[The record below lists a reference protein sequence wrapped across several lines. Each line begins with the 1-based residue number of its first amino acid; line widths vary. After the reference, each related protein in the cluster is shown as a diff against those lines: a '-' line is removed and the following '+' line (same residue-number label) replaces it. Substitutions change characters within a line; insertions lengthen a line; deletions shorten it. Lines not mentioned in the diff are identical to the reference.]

1 MRWLIDG
8 YDPSFK
14 PKINEYRDD
23 ELALWKNSQGEKV
36 QIKELYALE
45 YGNRKLEQYFGSN
58 PKIINKDYLP
68 AGDTFREACDI
79 LQIRTIADSDFSMDP
94 VNDTLCS
101 RYNSD
106 LRLFALIIAGII
118 SSEDW
123 KDLYNGFCLKLDT
136 LILHRCD
143 SILIK
148 CNFDSSINQSFKQFY
163 HQDHGT
169 DFYFVDDI
177 YESLV
182 FLDFVNEY
190 ISYLEIEGIENDLVK
205 LIMHS
210 RENALKIVQTYH
222 SLISNEGFK
231 EALITLAP
239 QLRDK
244 LISKKEDEDDDASSI
259 SRPEFTTTSTP
270 TQSDY
275 NHSDSEEDNGVSS
288 SDGEGNDEYTSSV
301 NVMQNGNRH
310 IRII

>member
-1 MRWLIDG
+1 
-8 YDPSFK
+8 
-14 PKINEYRDD
+14 
-23 ELALWKNSQGEKV
+23 
-36 QIKELYALE
+36 
-45 YGNRKLEQYFGSN
+45 
-58 PKIINKDYLP
+58 
-68 AGDTFREACDI
+68 
-79 LQIRTIADSDFSMDP
+79 MDP

-106 LRLFALIIAGII
+106 LKLFALIIAGII

-123 KDLYNGFCLKLDT
+123 KDLYNGFCSKLDT

-148 CNFDSSINQSFKQFY
+148 CNFDSSINQNFKQFY
-163 HQDHGT
+163 HQDNGA

-222 SLISNEGFK
+222 SLISNEEFK
-231 EALITLAP
+231 DALITLAP

-244 LISKKEDEDDDASSI
+244 LILKIEDEDDEVSSI
-259 SRPEFTTTSTP
+259 SRPKFTTTSTP
-270 TQSDY
+270 KQSDS
-275 NHSDSEEDNGVSS
+275 NHSDSEGKGASS
-288 SDGEGNDEYTSSV
+288 SDGEGNDEYATSSV
-301 NVMQNGNRH
+301 NVTQNGNIESGTLEASDNPISNARMTVPTVPDVLGN
-310 IRII
+310 IP

>member
-1 MRWLIDG
+1 M
-8 YDPSFK
+8 

-36 QIKELYALE
+36 QIKKLYALE

-68 AGDTFREACDI
+68 TGDAFREACDI
-79 LQIRTIADSDFSMDP
+79 LQIKTIADSDFCMDP

-106 LRLFALIIAGII
+106 LKLFALIIAGII

-123 KDLYNGFCLKLDT
+123 KDLYNGFCSKLDT
-136 LILHRCD
+136 LILHRYD

-148 CNFDSSINQSFKQFY
+148 CNFDSSINQNFKQFY
-163 HQDHGT
+163 HQDNGT

-205 LIMHS
+205 LL
-210 RENALKIVQTYH
+210 N
-222 SLISNEGFK
+222 
-231 EALITLAP
+231 
-239 QLRDK
+239 
-244 LISKKEDEDDDASSI
+244 
-259 SRPEFTTTSTP
+259 
-270 TQSDY
+270 
-275 NHSDSEEDNGVSS
+275 
-288 SDGEGNDEYTSSV
+288 
-301 NVMQNGNRH
+301 
-310 IRII
+310 